1 MASAETD
8 AEVSVIGGNVL
19 HRFGEA
25 GDILWRERQAKNTSR
40 KADQAGPIK
49 IVAKAQLRRH
59 FKPEVVIPE
68 DTIYTDAY
76 GIGNRQ
82 RSMARLR

>member
-1 MASAETD
+1 MSL
-8 AEVSVIGGNVL
+8 N
-19 HRFGEA
+19 
-25 GDILWRERQAKNTSR
+25 
-40 KADQAGPIK
+40 P
-49 IVAKAQLRRH
+49 KAQLRRH

-68 DTIYTDAY
+68 DTIYPDGY